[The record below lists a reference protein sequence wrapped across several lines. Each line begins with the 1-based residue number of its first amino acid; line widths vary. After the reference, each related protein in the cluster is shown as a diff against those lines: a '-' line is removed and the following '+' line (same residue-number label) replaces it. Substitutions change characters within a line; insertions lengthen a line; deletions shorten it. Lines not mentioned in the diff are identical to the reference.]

1 MWRTSS
7 FYLCLTTTPSYM
19 RNFFLKSRD
28 PTSSLSDNVPLWTLP
43 PCYRSE
49 MLSIKIQTIMRELS
63 HRSGTN
69 MSFNVYVTPI
79 QCESKMNSAILH
91 VIPSLLGPLPSQL
104 RSNESPFRNA
114 TSGLHIGVL
123 HGTRPQI

>member
-43 PCYRSE
+43 PCYHSE
-49 MLSIKIQTIMRELS
+49 MPSIEIQTIMRELS

-69 MSFNVYVTPI
+69 MSSYVYVTPT
-79 QCESKMNSAILH
+79 QCESKTNSA
-91 VIPSLLGPLPSQL
+91 
-104 RSNESPFRNA
+104 
-114 TSGLHIGVL
+114 VL
-123 HGTRPQI
+123 HEILSLFDPPLL